1 MVKVNQTQKERSAQK
16 KVREDKSKYHGPRVL
31 RVNDAALNKSRN
43 GFRQVAAA
51 RIFKNVLPKKL
62 TSEEKRRKA
71 KISLSEPINGKSS
84 FSISCGDLETMK
96 VETVLYHIR
105 NWANID
111 SGTFQTIL
119 SCDDKRLGDTYY
131 VVQYAGLRELLQK
144 KKKLK
149 CTIVPRQ
156 MQYVSLSDESDTDFT
171 YETSDDEGWV

>member
-1 MVKVNQTQKERSAQK
+1 MPKVNQNQRGRFAQK
-16 KVREDKSKYHGPRVL
+16 KVLEKKVLDALRKSTNGKRQL
-31 RVNDAALNKSRN
+31 AAT
-43 GFRQVAAA
+43 
-51 RIFKNVLPKKL
+51 RIYENVLPL
-62 TSEEKRRKA
+62 TSQEKRRKV
-71 KISLSEPINGKSS
+71 KISLSDRKSS

-131 VVQYAGLRELLQK
+131 VRQCVGLRELLQK
-144 KKKLK
+144 KKNLK

-156 MQYVSLSDESDTDFT
+156 MYISLPGTSESSSSESSSEEEENGSDTDVV
-171 YETSDDEGWV
+171 YETSDDDGCWV

>member
-1 MVKVNQTQKERSAQK
+1 MPKVVQTQRGRFAQK
-16 KVREDKSKYHGPRVL
+16 KVLEKKVL
-31 RVNDAALNKSRN
+31 DALRKLPN
-43 GFRQVAAA
+43 GKRQLAAT
-51 RIFKNVLPKKL
+51 RIYENVLPKKL
-62 TSEEKRRKA
+62 TSQEKRRKV
-71 KISLSEPINGKSS
+71 KISLSDRTSS

-144 KKKLK
+144 KKNLK

-156 MQYVSLSDESDTDFT
+156 MYISLPGTSESSSEEEENGSDVV
-171 YETSDDEGWV
+171 YETSDDEDCWV